1 MPHSEGFT
9 EQPLPWD
16 VLLDEVML
24 PRVVLHNEELEP
36 TALWCPALPQ
46 SSEVRT
52 QFSTESPFR

>member
-24 PRVVLHNEELEP
+24 PRVVLRNEELEP
-36 TALWCPALPQ
+36 TTLWCPALPQ
-46 SSEVRT
+46 S
-52 QFSTESPFR
+52 